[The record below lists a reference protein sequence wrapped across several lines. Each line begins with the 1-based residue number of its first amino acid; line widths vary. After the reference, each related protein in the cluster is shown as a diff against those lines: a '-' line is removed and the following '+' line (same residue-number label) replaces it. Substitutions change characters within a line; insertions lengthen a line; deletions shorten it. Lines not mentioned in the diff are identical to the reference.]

1 MEKIESNVVK
11 PQIDFI
17 ENEQNYRIATEE
29 VEQNLDSKVS
39 AVKNLLK
46 TKTGKGQSDKIK
58 DELYL
63 EAQRLWKELSTEL
76 NNSKYN
82 FYLDRPQHKFLT
94 ELILNKLEYDVNT
107 VFFAIELKELFD
119 IIKESKY
126 KSDSE
131 LVSYPV
137 TATEMTYI
145 YHLISKHKVKGLVK
159 ESFLFAEIL
168 MKIGNISKLIN
179 FYDTTSKSLSTDISD
194 WVLTFEDGVTRDV
207 EAEESV
213 SGVAL

>member
-82 FYLDRPQHKFLT
+82 FYLEYEYLLYY
-94 ELILNKLEYDVNT
+94 ECSLLIIVW
-107 VFFAIELKELFD
+107 FIF
-119 IIKESKY
+119 
-126 KSDSE
+126 
-131 LVSYPV
+131 
-137 TATEMTYI
+137 
-145 YHLISKHKVKGLVK
+145 
-159 ESFLFAEIL
+159 
-168 MKIGNISKLIN
+168 
-179 FYDTTSKSLSTDISD
+179 
-194 WVLTFEDGVTRDV
+194 
-207 EAEESV
+207 
-213 SGVAL
+213 